1 MLRSRQLINNRDSN
15 LILKNKFGFLSFL
28 LISLFISALFTS
40 CKPRNPQKIELGDT
54 FYYWVSTPD
63 STPGDAMKHYKDFK
77 KLEDKSSR
85 NLEHVLGQEPKF
97 VWIRSEFIIP
107 PEFRNQP
114 LGLVIPHLRFAE
126 MLYLN
131 GAFVSMFGSFPPNQQ
146 STLFKSHFFNFP
158 PNMLNQNGEKNT
170 ILIKVFSQGKSGIS
184 SHSFI
189 QPSRFSFSEHELIN
203 FRHARMYMFFEGTL
217 VFTFLLFLVF
227 YISLKTFREYLDFAL
242 LNLATMFFIVPFF
255 ATEMPFYNDG
265 LLPFIIFIKITFCI
279 PICLMAY
286 LNTSF
291 IENFEHT
298 KLPFPIKITR
308 IAIMVFQVLLIAF
321 AKDYVTLMNI
331 CPLVLG
337 LVFVQLGFGLVVVIM
352 NFVKKNNRRL
362 TIEIVHGY
370 MPLILSVFADLY
382 IRAKDV
388 TQTYPFITIF
398 GWQIS
403 ILAFIIILSVR
414 FSRVYSRNEQLSTHL
429 QEEVESRTQDL
440 KYANNELSL
449 LNDKLKQEKIR
460 SDMDLEMASVVQKR
474 FFPQPDK
481 HFRGWDISIFYAPQ
495 AKVSGDL
502 YDYYSFNDT
511 LNGLSLFDVSGHG
524 IAASLVTMLSKNVI
538 SHAFLKGY
546 RNNESIDS
554 ILTKIN
560 NVIIYEKGEIDNYM
574 TGLLCRFEDSKDTSH
589 CQVEIGNAGHPYPL
603 MYSKKDN
610 KVYALSGNDGKRHF
624 GAIGMKGIAVS
635 FGTSFF
641 EMDEGDILICYTDGL
656 TEATNN
662 KLDQFGTESI
672 KKIMT
677 ENSESSAGELVEKI
691 TGALLNFTQG
701 KALEDDIT
709 IIIAKRMNPKEFIP
723 DMPADDNVLIE
734 PEEVLE
740 ELDTVE

>member
-1 MLRSRQLINNRDSN
+1 M
-15 LILKNKFGFLSFL
+15 F
-28 LISLFISALFTS
+28 FTS

-63 STPGDAMKHYKDFK
+63 STPADAMKHYNDFK
-77 KLEDKSSR
+77 KLEDKSAR
-85 NLEHVLGQEPKF
+85 NLEHVIGREPKF

-126 MLYLN
+126 ILYLN
-131 GAFVSMFGSFPPNQQ
+131 NTFVSMFGSFPPNEQ

-158 PNMLNQNGEKNT
+158 PNILNQNGEKNT

-189 QPSRFSFSEHELIN
+189 QPSMFSFFQHEVIN
-203 FRHARMYMFFEGTL
+203 FHHARMYMFFEGTL
-217 VFTFLLFLVF
+217 IFTFVLFLVF

-242 LNLATMFFIVPFF
+242 LNLATMFFIMPFF
-255 ATEMPFYNDG
+255 ATEMPFYNSG
-265 LLPFIIFIKITFCI
+265 SIPFLIFIKITLCI
-279 PICLMAY
+279 PTCFIAF

-298 KLPFPIKITR
+298 KFPFPIKISR
-308 IAIMVFQVLLIAF
+308 IAILIFQIVLIVST
-321 AKDYVTLMNI
+321 KDYISLMNI
-331 CPLVLG
+331 CPLILVLV
-337 LVFVQLGFGLVVVIM
+337 LIQISFGLAVIIR
-352 NFVKKNNRRL
+352 NFIKKIDRKL
-362 TIEIVHGY
+362 TVAIIQGY
-370 MPLILSVFADLY
+370 APLILSIIVDLS
-382 IRAKDV
+382 IRARDD
-388 TQTYPFITIF
+388 TQTYSFATIF
-398 GWQIS
+398 GWQLS

-414 FSRVYSRNEQLSTHL
+414 FAHVYRRNEQLSTHL
-429 QEEVESRTQDL
+429 QEEVDSRTQDL
-440 KYANNELSL
+440 KYANTELSL
-449 LNDKLKQEKIR
+449 LNDKLKQEKNR

-481 HFRGWDISIFYAPQ
+481 HFNGWDISIFYAPQ

-546 RNNESIDS
+546 RNNETIAS

-560 NVIIYEKGEIDNYM
+560 SVIIYEKGEIDNYM
-574 TGLLCRFEDSKDTSH
+574 TGVLCRFEDSKDSSK
-589 CQVEIGNAGHPYPL
+589 CRVEIGNAGHPYPL
-603 MYSKKDN
+603 MYSRKDK
-610 KVYALSGNDGKRHF
+610 KVYAQSGNDGKRHF

-635 FGTSFF
+635 FATSTF
-641 EMDEGDILICYTDGL
+641 EMDEGDILLCYTDGL
-656 TEATNN
+656 TEATN
-662 KLDQFGTESI
+662 KSQEQFGTESI
-672 KKIMT
+672 KQIMT
-677 ENSESSAGELVEKI
+677 ENADSSSGELIKKI
-691 TGALLNFTQG
+691 TGALLDFTQG

-709 IIIAKRMNPKEFIP
+709 IIIAKKTNPHDFIP
-723 DMPADDNVLIE
+723 DLPAEDNILIE
-734 PEEVLE
+734 PQEILE
-740 ELDTVE
+740 ELDIAE